1 MISNIA
7 STSTATPKGKL
18 LVLTAARVCV
28 PFLPNTSLIKSDAP
42 LITLGCSI
50 KSSVELTNP
59 VNLTHDLIFDKS
71 SEQAFFA
78 WAIIFKA
85 HLWDA

>member
-1 MISNIA
+1 MNIIVSVDSYLISNIA

-28 PFLPNTSLIKSDAP
+28 PLSSKTSFIKSEAP

-59 VNLTHDLIFDKS
+59 VNLTHDLIFVKS
-71 SEQAFFA
+71 SEHAFLA
-78 WAIIFKA
+78 
-85 HLWDA
+85 